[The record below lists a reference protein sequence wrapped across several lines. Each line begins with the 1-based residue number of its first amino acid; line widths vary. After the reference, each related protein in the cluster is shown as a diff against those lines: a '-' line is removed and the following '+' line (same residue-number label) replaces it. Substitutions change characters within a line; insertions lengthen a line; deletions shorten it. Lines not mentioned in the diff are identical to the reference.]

1 MSVSVGI
8 WLLPMVNPLLKPKAF
23 SNTRSALSRP
33 VKSAGICDA
42 EGELLNVLCPPYND
56 GEKDFVLTK

>member
-1 MSVSVGI
+1 
-8 WLLPMVNPLLKPKAF
+8 MVNPLLKPKAF